1 MYFSFI
7 ILIYLMILLV
17 VPVLVGVYVYRDA
30 KRCGMNAALWTLI
43 AVLAPMLIG
52 FIIYLIVR
60 GGYSDLMCPRCGTA
74 VTEQYVVCPKCGV
87 RLRPTCP
94 HCKMPVEPGWKVCPR
109 CAAELSGSYEDI
121 ATPVQRKDRTLGKIL
136 LLVIL
141 IPVLLILF
149 AIVGGIAYG
158 RLSSTETGSSS
169 AMVCYQPEEY
179 LKEQAASEHYEELK
193 TWIDGCD
200 ETTGKAYVLQ
210 YQTEDGGEKVTEY
223 LVYWPGEE
231 QNIGMDLG
239 NTGMLQNDTLEVNYV
254 WKPGED
260 YTGLEGYR
268 LCATRYR
275 GNSYAG
281 LSVTRNGG
289 EMDWEV
295 VKVDFPVYIPE

>member
-1 MYFSFI
+1 MGLSFLV
-7 ILIYLMILLV
+7 LIYLMILLV
-17 VPVLVGVYVYRDA
+17 IPVLVGVYVYRDA
-30 KRCGMNAALWTLI
+30 KRRGMNAALWTLVV
-43 AVLAPMLIG
+43 VLAPMLIG

-60 GGYSDLMCPRCGTA
+60 GSYSDLMCPRCGTA
-74 VTEQYVVCPKCGV
+74 VNEQYVVCPKCGV

-94 HCKMPVEPGWKVCPR
+94 DCKMPVEPGWKVCPR
-109 CAAELSGSYEDI
+109 CAAELSGSYEDL

-141 IPVLLILF
+141 VPVLLILLV
-149 AIVGGIAYG
+149 IVGSIAYG
-158 RLSSTETGSSS
+158 RQGSTETVSSS
-169 AMVCYQPEEY
+169 VMACYQPEEY
-179 LKEQAASEHYEELK
+179 LSEQAASEHYEELK

-200 ETTGKAYVLQ
+200 ETTGKAYALQ

-239 NTGMLQNDTLEVNYV
+239 NTGMFENHTVEVNYV
-254 WKPGED
+254 WNPGED

-268 LCATRYR
+268 LCAAQYC